1 MSGNGQMSPSKVLA
15 AVVFTG
21 VVIIASVGGFFF
33 MADSAGVFNADV
45 GINGYAEG
53 SNATEVSLY
62 IDGSLAATEQIA
74 QSNYMYNDNY
84 FYFYGIHVKANTEHT
99 FQAITSNGE
108 ESQTVTEYTRF
119 GEITWISLNIVK
131 PKTSVII
138 RGYYNGTGTAYA
150 TLYIDGQTSGSTWVN
165 HGEVFFLSQ
174 QVEQNRSHVFMVH
187 TENNLQNYT
196 KSAEVYVGAAE
207 TTIWLNLP

>member
-1 MSGNGQMSPSKVLA
+1 VNASGAMGAWKVLG
-15 AVVFTG
+15 AVVVTG
-21 VVIIASVGGFFF
+21 MIIIASVGGFFYL
-33 MADSAGVFNADV
+33 AGSAGIFNAEV
-45 GINGYAEG
+45 GVNGYAEG

-62 IDGSLAATEQIA
+62 IDGSLAATEQIT
-74 QSNYMYNDNY
+74 QSNSMYNDDY
-84 FYFYGIHVKANTEHT
+84 FYFYGIHVKANTEHE

-119 GEITWISLNIVK
+119 GETTWISLNIVK

-187 TENNLQNYT
+187 TENSLQNYT
-196 KSAEVYVGAAE
+196 RSAEVYVGAAE
-207 TTIWLNLP
+207 TTIWINLP